1 MPDFS
6 IIQRLLITLLFAVT
20 AVVHGTFG
28 IGFPMLP
35 TAGMSLFINMQEA
48 VILTV
53 WPNLFINSMVLFS
66 GGSVQKVMGRYW
78 PLAGAA
84 LVGSGLGAYL
94 LFVIAQATLQ
104 LLLAG
109 AIFVY
114 VYFGFRGYQLRLAG
128 DNRRLAVGFGFL
140 AGGVGGATN
149 AMAPILMIYLFSVTE
164 DKTELAQAAN
174 LCFLL
179 GKIAQIVIIYRQPTA
194 TIPDFTF
201 LLVLVIVTIG
211 AILGGIRLR
220 HRVPTPLFRK
230 LILSLLLFLGGMLLW
245 RALPNLA

>member
-6 IIQRLLITLLFAVT
+6 IIQRLLIALLFGAT
-20 AVVHGTFG
+20 AVIHGAFG

-35 TAGMSLFINMQEA
+35 TAGMSLFITMQEA

-53 WPNLFINSMVLFS
+53 WPNLLINGLVLWS
-66 GGSVQKVMGRYW
+66 GDRPGRIVARYW

-84 LVGSGLGAYL
+84 LVGSSLGAYL
-94 LFVIAQATLQ
+94 LFIVSQATLQ

-114 VYFGFRGYQLRLAG
+114 VYTSFRGYQFRLAG
-128 DNRRLAVGFGFL
+128 DNRWLAVAFGLL
-140 AGGVGGATN
+140 AGIIGGATN
-149 AMAPILMIYLFSVTE
+149 AMAPILLIYLFSVTE

-179 GKIAQIVIIYRQPTA
+179 GKIAQIIVIYRQPGA
-194 TIPDFTF
+194 SLPNLPF
-201 LLVLVIVTIG
+201 LLILTSITIG
-211 AILGGIRLR
+211 TLVAGIRLR
-220 HRVPTPLFRK
+220 RTIPTLWFRK
-230 LILSLLLFLGGMLLW
+230 FILGLLLLLGGLLVW
-245 RALPNLA
+245 RAVPGLV